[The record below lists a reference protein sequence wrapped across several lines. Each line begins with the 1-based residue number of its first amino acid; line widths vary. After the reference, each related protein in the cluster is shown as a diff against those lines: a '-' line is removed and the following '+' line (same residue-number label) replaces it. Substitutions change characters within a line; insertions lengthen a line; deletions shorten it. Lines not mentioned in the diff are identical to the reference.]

1 MSTFAIVSYIN
12 LYFKKNISLFEAEMI
27 VQLYI

>member
-12 LYFKKNISLFEAEMI
+12 LYLKNISLFEAEMI